1 MALPVTFVAG
11 DVLEAAQLNSNFT
24 YLDGKNAGLV
34 CVKAET
40 AFTSVASFTADDV
53 FTSAYSNYLIVLNY
67 TQSNTAGVAS
77 FRYRT
82 GGTSNSTANYSY
94 QNTLFVT
101 SATFSRIAGG
111 ATSQAVVP
119 NYGAAGAAGNL
130 NILAPQL
137 SQKTIVTG
145 TMITESASG
154 NMIVGGGFNSTTQFD
169 GIEFLISLGTV
180 TGTYAI
186 YGYSKTV

>member
-1 MALPVTFVAG
+1 
-11 DVLEAAQLNSNFT
+11 
-24 YLDGKNAGLV
+24 
-34 CVKAET
+34 VKAET

-53 FTSAYSNYLIVLNY
+53 FTSAYSNYLIVLDY
-67 TQSNTAGVAS
+67 TQSNSAAVSS

-94 QNTLFVT
+94 QNTLFT
-101 SATFSRIAGG
+101 TAATFGRIASG

-119 NYGAAGAAGNL
+119 NLGVTGSSGNL

-137 SQKTIVTG
+137 LQKTLVTG
-145 TMITESASG
+145 TLITQSASG

-169 GIEFLISLGTV
+169 GIEFLISLGTL

>member
-82 GGTSNSTANYSY
+82 GGTSNSTANYSH
-94 QNTLFVT
+94 QNTLFT
-101 SATFSRIAGG
+101 SSATFSIASG
-111 ATSQAVVP
+111 ATSQTLVP
-119 NYGAAGAAGNL
+119 NYGAAGSSGNL

-145 TMITESASG
+145 TLITGSASG
-154 NMIVGGGFNSTTQFD
+154 NMIVGGGFNTTTQFD

>member
-11 DVLEAAQLNSNFT
+11 DTLEAAQLNSNFT
-24 YLDGKNAGLV
+24 
-34 CVKAET
+34 
-40 AFTSVASFTADDV
+40 
-53 FTSAYSNYLIVLNY
+53 YLIVLNY

-94 QNTLFVT
+94 QNTLFT
-101 SATFSRIAGG
+101 SSATLSIASG
-111 ATSQAVVP
+111 ATSQVVVP
-119 NYGAAGAAGNL
+119 NYGAAGSAGNL

-137 SQKTIVTG
+137 SQKTLVTG
-145 TMITESASG
+145 TLITESAGG
-154 NMIVGGGFNSTTQFD
+154 NMIVGGGFTSTTQFD

>member
-11 DVLEAAQLNSNFT
+11 DVLEADQLNSNFT

-40 AFTSVASFTADDV
+40 AFTSVASVTADDV

-67 TQSNTAGVAS
+67 TQSNTAAVAS

-94 QNTLFVT
+94 QNTLFT
-101 SATFSRIAGG
+101 SSATFSIASG

-119 NYGAAGAAGNL
+119 NYGAAGSSGNL

-137 SQKTIVTG
+137 SQKTLVTG
-145 TMITESASG
+145 TLITESAGG
-154 NMIVGGGFNSTTQFD
+154 NMIVGGGFNGTTQFD

>member
-67 TQSNTAGVAS
+67 TQSNTAAVAS

-101 SATFSRIAGG
+101 SATFGRIARRCNFTSSRSQLG
-111 ATSQAVVP
+111 ATGSAGKALKEATLAKLGLTADEV
-119 NYGAAGAAGNL
+119 AAL
-130 NILAPQL
+130 L
-137 SQKTIVTG
+137 S
-145 TMITESASG
+145 
-154 NMIVGGGFNSTTQFD
+154 
-169 GIEFLISLGTV
+169 
-180 TGTYAI
+180 
-186 YGYSKTV
+186 